1 MRNKKD
7 KKTTGIHERHGGL
20 NSQYRGIKAL
30 YHYPQYVHHAIGYV
44 CNNSLIPPQLL
55 CSFVNDFAPKTIQ

>member
-7 KKTTGIHERHGGL
+7 KKTTGIDEGHAGL

-30 YHYPQYVHHAIGYV
+30 RHY
-44 CNNSLIPPQLL
+44 
-55 CSFVNDFAPKTIQ
+55 